1 MAHAHVITASP
12 GCVII
17 KVTVDVTETVTETVT
32 MDVITTVTKGVNA
45 GKVID
50 YLHVGRTIK
59 RACLIKP
66 VVSIYF
72 IR

>member
-1 MAHAHVITASP
+1 MAHAHVITVSP

-17 KVTVDVTETVTETVT
+17 KVTVDVTETVT

-45 GKVID
+45 GKVIE
-50 YLHVGRTIK
+50 YLHVGRAIK